1 MADSASNNVPVV
13 IVGLLGS
20 GDLKTLVRCAI
31 RCGELNHPACVEEAE
46 IEVSDPFVAHV
57 ECSELLNGKLTLSFR
72 PGDGKPAVQ
81 SHAKAAGG

>member
-1 MADSASNNVPVV
+1 M
-13 IVGLLGS
+13 ITLLALPN
-20 GDLKTLVRCAI
+20 GDNGVHVKPFQTLA
-31 RCGELNHPACVEEAE
+31 ACVEEAE